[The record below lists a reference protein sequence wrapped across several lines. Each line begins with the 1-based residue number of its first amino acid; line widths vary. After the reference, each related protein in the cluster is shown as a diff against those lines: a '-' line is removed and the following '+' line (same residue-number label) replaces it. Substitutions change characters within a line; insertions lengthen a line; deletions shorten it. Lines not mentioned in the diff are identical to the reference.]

1 MATTELNELNRIADM
16 ISGGANGVYQW
27 YRDAFNK
34 KFIYS
39 ACVEEFAQR
48 AKCYWFLTDM
58 ATVYAKKTTD
68 GLNIVML
75 ESKDNKA
82 IITIYH
88 DYDSS
93 MSEEGNFKTYGIFK
107 SEEIWTDLTE
117 GNVKFYLFN
126 ETDIDGT
133 YKLFFP
139 SEY

>member
-1 MATTELNELNRIADM
+1 MTTTEVNELNRIADE
-16 ISGGANGVYQW
+16 ISEGANGVYQW

-39 ACVEEFAQR
+39 ASVEEFAKR

-58 ATVYAKKTTD
+58 AMVYAKKTTD
-68 GLNIVML
+68 WFNIVML

-82 IITIYH
+82 TITIYH

-93 MSEEGNFKTYGIFK
+93 MSEEENFKTYGIFK
-107 SEEIWTDLTE
+107 SEEIWTDLAE
-117 GNVKFYLFN
+117 GNVKFYLCY
-126 ETDIDGT
+126 EEGMH
-133 YKLFFP
+133 KLFFP